1 MNKLVGMLFIGFL
14 FLQQSDLTW
23 VDEGSL
29 DFEVPPR
36 GHKFFH
42 KPMTVGYQIILDWE
56 TLNEKA
62 IQFWIC
68 NPEWTGGMPPA
79 RSAIAYSGYSW
90 KMYNYRFKAIS
101 EGEWSFIFYNDETVP
116 YTVSLHWVIFKEAD
130 APAVK
135 ASDIT
140 NPNPRSID
148 FFSPKMLLIE
158 SIVFIGIVLFSKF
171 YFSAPKE
178 TARQRRLRKLKER
191 RSKSR

>member
-1 MNKLVGMLFIGFL
+1 MNKLIGALFIGFIL
-14 FLQQSDLTW
+14 FQQTDLDW

-62 IQFWIC
+62 VQFWIC
-68 NPEWTGGMPPA
+68 NPKWTGEMPPA

-90 KMYNYRFKAIS
+90 KMYNYRFKATS

-130 APAVK
+130 APTVK
-135 ASDIT
+135 EAPIAS
-140 NPNPRSID
+140 PRTRNV
-148 FFSPKMLLIE
+148 FTPKMLF
-158 SIVFIGIVLFSKF
+158 VGIVGFAIIMVISKF
-171 YFSAPKE
+171 YLAAPKE
-178 TARQRRLRKLKER
+178 TARERRLRKMHKR
-191 RSKSR
+191 RSKRK